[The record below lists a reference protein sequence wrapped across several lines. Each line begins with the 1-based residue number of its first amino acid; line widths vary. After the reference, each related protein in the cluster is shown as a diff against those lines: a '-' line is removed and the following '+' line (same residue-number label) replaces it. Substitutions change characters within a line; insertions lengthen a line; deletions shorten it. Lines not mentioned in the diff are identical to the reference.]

1 MEQQELV
8 KIEKLTTINKIIK
21 LQQLLKEMIS
31 MKKRFEINKT
41 KILEKIDN
49 NCFNYYNNKISIKE
63 IYDFCQ
69 SKKHEEHI
77 KYSLVKDAQQYF
89 NDNNKDLYDDIYN
102 FLFLI
107 RNNNKIMLQL
117 IENCDK
123 NDYEQICDF
132 LINFC
137 YEDTINSSFIQEE
150 LMLLIYL
157 IFEKNIFEKLPNAIK
172 TNNNDISFNIFRS
185 KDNIFYFVLKSLS
198 RKADIR
204 NFICS
209 ILVDSINKLQEKRRF
224 LKHNIFLL
232 NDNLDEE
239 MNDSEDEDEY
249 SNPLSKRHSV
259 LDKFC
264 NESI

>member
-1 MEQQELV
+1 MGKKDNPKKTPQQKRLSLKELEQQELV

-132 LINFC
+132 
-137 YEDTINSSFIQEE
+137 
-150 LMLLIYL
+150 
-157 IFEKNIFEKLPNAIK
+157 
-172 TNNNDISFNIFRS
+172 
-185 KDNIFYFVLKSLS
+185 
-198 RKADIR
+198 
-204 NFICS
+204 
-209 ILVDSINKLQEKRRF
+209 
-224 LKHNIFLL
+224 
-232 NDNLDEE
+232 
-239 MNDSEDEDEY
+239 
-249 SNPLSKRHSV
+249 
-259 LDKFC
+259 
-264 NESI
+264 